1 MKMTIEENVR
11 DYAKARISMYIEQM
25 TPKQKI
31 SDKEELRLYDNIMEV
46 LSLIDYCFIQLDL
59 STELK
64 LATVEARHKAQINKL
79 IREGKVNML

>member
-1 MKMTIEENVR
+1 MTIEENIR
-11 DYAKARISMYIEQM
+11 DYVNARISLYIEQM

-31 SDKEELRLYDNIMEV
+31 SDKDELKLYDNIKEV

-64 LATVEARHKAQINKL
+64 LRTVEARHKAQVNKL
-79 IREGKVNML
+79 IREGKIPML